1 MEISSSFLIGM
12 PENMHEY
19 GEWEMYSQGVGE
31 GPERSDGPDL
41 DAESGIDKMFH
52 GTIIRGKI

>member
-1 MEISSSFLIGM
+1 M
-12 PENMHEY
+12 PVNMHEY
-19 GEWEMYSQGVGE
+19 GDWEMYSQGMGE
-31 GPERSDGPDL
+31 GPERSDGPDF